1 MAIVQSAG
9 ALEAVHRPWSPAY
22 VPTSV
27 SFYGER
33 SVDYAALYRCQPSVR
48 LVVSFLARG
57 IAHLGLKVYRR
68 VSDTDREGLGDHPL
82 ARVLVRPNPA
92 TTRYRLVE
100 DLVTDLA
107 VFGNAYWAKVKPAD
121 GPVALFRLPASR
133 TVPTGDNPFYAT
145 GYRFT
150 GNRGQTD
157 LAADRVVHFRLPNPE
172 DPRVGLSPLESL
184 RRTLAEAD
192 AADEYRAG
200 LWRSGARISGVI
212 TRPTDAPEWSD
223 AARARFRASWNA
235 RYSGTGSE
243 IGGTPILEDGMAF
256 TEASF
261 SARDSQY
268 VESRRL
274 SEEEV
279 ARAYHVPPP
288 MVGLLEHATFSNIT
302 EQHAMLYSDCLGPWL
317 TAIEDEIELQLL
329 PDLDPDPRVYCE
341 FNLAEKLKGRFEEQ
355 AAALS
360 SSTGRPYMTANEAR
374 ARMNLP
380 RIDDPDADRLV
391 VPLNVLIGGQ
401 ASPRDSAPPPKQ
413 LGADL
418 PQAVGVKARTGRQVD
433 KHLEVLTGFFR
444 RQRDSVFGK
453 LGGKARKGPTVEE
466 LFDDA
471 RWNKELGADL
481 LALAQQSATAAATA
495 IAARFGTD
503 VDPERM
509 LAWLTENSRI
519 AAEAIN
525 SATRTQLGE
534 ALADDD
540 PPAAVRQVFELAL
553 GSRAARI
560 AADRVTTT
568 TSFGAEEGASQAGA
582 GSKTWVVTSSNPRP
596 SHAQM
601 AGETVPVGELF
612 SNGGKWPGD
621 PALPA
626 DEVAGCSC
634 HVEFER

>member
-33 SVDYAALYRCQPSVR
+33 SVDYAALYRTQPSVR
-48 LVVSFLARG
+48 LVVSFLARNIAQLG
-57 IAHLGLKVYRR
+57 IKLYRR
-68 VSDTDREGLGDHPL
+68 LDETDRELLSDHPL
-82 ARVLVRPNPA
+82 ARLLARPNPA

-100 DLVTDLA
+100 DLITDLA
-107 VFGNAYWAKVKPAD
+107 VFGNGYWAKVKPAD

-133 TVPTGDNPFYAT
+133 TQPTGDNPFYAT

-157 LAADRVVHFRLPNPE
+157 LPADRVVHFRLANPE

-212 TRPTDAPEWSD
+212 TRPADAPEWSD

-235 RYSGTGSE
+235 RYSGAGSE

-302 EQHAMLYSDCLGPWL
+302 EQHQMLYSDTLGPWL
-317 TAIEDEIELQLL
+317 SAVEDEIELQLL
-329 PDLDPDPRVYCE
+329 PDLDPDPRVYLS
-341 FNLAEKLKGRFEEQ
+341 FNLQAKLAGRFEEQ

-380 RIDDPDADRLV
+380 RIDDEDADRLV
-391 VPLNVLIGGQ
+391 VPLNVLVGGQ
-401 ASPRDSAPPPKQ
+401 ASPRDSAPPPKAQ
-413 LGADL
+413 ALGT
-418 PQAVGVKARTGRQVD
+418 KARTGRQVD

-453 LGGKARKGPTVEE
+453 LGGKARTAPTVEE
-466 LFDDA
+466 LFDDT

-481 LALAQQSATAAATA
+481 LALAQQTATAAATA
-495 IAARFGTD
+495 VAARFGTEI
-503 VDPERM
+503 DPDRM

-519 AAEAIN
+519 VAEAIN
-525 SATRTQLGE
+525 GATKAQLGD

-540 PPAAVRQVFELAL
+540 PPAAVRHVFELAL

-582 GSKTWVVTSSNPRP
+582 GSKTWTVTSSNPRP

-626 DEVAGCSC
+626 DELAGCSC
-634 HVEFER
+634 DVEFAQ